1 HRERRRA
8 GEREDG
14 VRAVVAVRDR
24 EAAERESVLAY
35 VLALLTA
42 QGAHDRVAVD
52 EAFDREQELGVDA
65 AVDLALVGEWR
76 DGEGARADGE
86 RAGDVGDLV
95 VRELR
100 ARSGHGA
107 RGLDLVLAG
116 VGPCRRARAG
126 EGHRDDG
133 LALEEPGG
141 GEGGGVEDRLI
152 SVDLGRVLSGDGY
165 GEGAM
170 AAVRSGSTR
179 T

>member
-1 HRERRRA
+1 EL
-8 GEREDG
+8 EN
-14 VRAVVAVRDR
+14 VVLAVVAVVGG
-24 EAAERESVLAY
+24 EGSERESVLAY

-100 ARSGHGA
+100 AFGGHGVGDQN
-107 RGLDLVLAG
+107 RVLAD